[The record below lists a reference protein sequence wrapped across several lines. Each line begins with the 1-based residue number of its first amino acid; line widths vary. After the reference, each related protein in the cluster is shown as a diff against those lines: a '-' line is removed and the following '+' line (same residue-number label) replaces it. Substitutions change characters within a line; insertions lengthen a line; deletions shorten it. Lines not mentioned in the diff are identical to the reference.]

1 MKPATLLAALVALFS
16 LPAAAA
22 LPGPAGFSF
31 AKGAKFTVAGYTNEN
46 GTARSTA
53 LSGFPVLVR
62 FQANS
67 PVGFSYAD
75 FQNPATGADLCFVDM
90 AGNGLPFEIDTWD
103 ASGESLVWVR
113 LPTMTNGTE
122 FVMCWGGGASGKTV
136 CDESPFSGYVGV
148 WHMSEASGTVAD
160 SSGNGFAATPSGPAA
175 ATACVVVSGPVGN
188 GRQCSTALGAANLSY
203 LSVPSYDSKSVGDTF
218 AVSGWFNIGSGQ
230 TGSGNDAR
238 LFSRKENH
246 QNGHGWEVLWKTSKE
261 IRVRGAASGDN
272 IKVTGR
278 DYAGQGWKHFFIV
291 YDGKNSVFYEN
302 GVQKGTKTDGTA
314 ATDNGRP
321 LGIGG
326 YANDNGSQL
335 VGSVDECRLFDA
347 VPTADWVKAEYDSIA
362 DAAFLTAGEAES
374 YGALVDLSAGV
385 SVSAV
390 GFTNATASV
399 SVQALGDGASSADV
413 LFQLAATADFAAP
426 IWSTNYVVQTA
437 GTLSFPIAG
446 LATNTAYWVRALV
459 TNSLRE
465 SVSAGPASFTTLSP
479 GAPMASAA
487 VSGRTASSISATVSI
502 TAFGAGSDA
511 CTARLEASTDGF
523 ATVASFAETALAAP
537 GSAAMEVSG
546 LSPFTAYALRLRLVN
561 AWGLA
566 TIVDLGTSTT
576 LPASGLDEL
585 YVDSLGSG
593 NGSSPASA
601 LPTIREALDIASPG
615 CTIWVRGGEDRSYV
629 VSNETDTL
637 RIPAELEGL
646 SIRAYGETP
655 GDGGRAAFS
664 VSPSYIDDG
673 NRIHIVSNAATD
685 VTLAGFT
692 CSYGPKSLGVQN
704 KGSVLLIAVAA
715 PRFTIADCEFFCTG
729 IPGYAGSGANG
740 IVAALQVDG
749 DWHVAGGMVVERCFF
764 HDTTGYRGD
773 TAPQPLRVATGTTI
787 RECVFSNAWRIA
799 TDPGG
804 GQTKFRDLTFVSNVV
819 HSGPMRDASYFSFP
833 HGLFSSGWGGLGG
846 GAEIAYNVFVGTGEP
861 NRGILALARWDGLGG
876 SERFH
881 HNVVCNYGWVWGYK
895 RDGDPTGKTVAEI
908 FDNVFDL
915 MDGGTIV
922 RDEGFDGET
931 PRVGTPIFHTG
942 SFSRNNAIVA
952 SGAFW
957 GGASALAED
966 YDRSVVSPL
975 DDIAIDEPPD
985 WVCTNDLFHADFYRY
1000 RTSRTATPDLG
1011 VLAWRG
1017 ENNEYP
1023 LWIGAKPPLYPS
1035 ATMLILR

>member
-1 MKPATLLAALVALFS
+1 MNRNFFALAACVAAVS
-16 LPAAAA
+16 LCTTAAVAA

-31 AKGAKFTVAGYTNEN
+31 AKGAKFTVAGYAA
-46 GTARSTA
+46 GKPA

-62 FQANS
+62 LQANA

-75 FQNPATGADLCFVDM
+75 LQNSATDADLCFVDM
-90 AGNGLPFEIDTWD
+90 DGNGLPFEIDTWD
-103 ASGESLVWVR
+103 PAGESLVWVR
-113 LPTMTNGTE
+113 LPTMTNGAE
-122 FVMCWGGGASGKTV
+122 FVMCWGSSSSGKAV
-136 CDESPFSGYVGV
+136 CGDNPWSGYAGV
-148 WHMSEASGTVAD
+148 WHLGETGAGGTSAN
-160 SSGNGFAATPSGPAA
+160 SSS
-175 ATACVVVSGPVGN
+175 VSI
-188 GRQCSTALGAANLSY
+188 
-203 LSVPSYDSKSVGDTF
+203 SK
-218 AVSGWFNIGSGQ
+218 
-230 TGSGNDAR
+230 
-238 LFSRKENH
+238 
-246 QNGHGWEVLWKTSKE
+246 
-261 IRVRGAASGDN
+261 
-272 IKVTGR
+272 
-278 DYAGQGWKHFFIV
+278 
-291 YDGKNSVFYEN
+291 
-302 GVQKGTKTDGTA
+302 
-314 ATDNGRP
+314 ATDNDLAWAFGNDSDR
-321 LGIGG
+321 
-326 YANDNGSQL
+326 NDNTWKGSI
-335 VGSVDECRLFDA
+335 DEVRLRGF
-347 VPTADWVKAEYDSIA
+347 VPTADWIA
-362 DAAFLTAGEAES
+362 ADYATQTSASFLTAGAAEA
-374 YGALVDLSAGV
+374 YGELVD
-385 SVSAV
+385 
-390 GFTNATASV
+390 
-399 SVQALGDGASSADV
+399 
-413 LFQLAATADFAAP
+413 
-426 IWSTNYVVQTA
+426 
-437 GTLSFPIAG
+437 
-446 LATNTAYWVRALV
+446 R
-459 TNSLRE
+459 
-465 SVSAGPASFTTLSP
+465 
-479 GAPMASAA
+479 
-487 VSGRTASSISATVSI
+487 
-502 TAFGAGSDA
+502 
-511 CTARLEASTDGF
+511 
-523 ATVASFAETALAAP
+523 
-537 GSAAMEVSG
+537 GSA
-546 LSPFTAYALRLRLVN
+546 
-561 AWGLA
+561 
-566 TIVDLGTSTT
+566 TT
-576 LPASGLDEL
+576 LPASGLSEI

-593 NGSSPASA
+593 NGSSPESA
-601 LPTIREALDIASPG
+601 LPTIREALDIAGPG
-615 CTIWVRGGEDRSYV
+615 FTIWVRGGEDRSYV

-637 RIPAELEGL
+637 RISAELEGL

-692 CSYGPKSLGVQN
+692 CSYGPRSLGVQD

-729 IPGYAGSGANG
+729 IPGYSGSGANG
-740 IVAALQVDG
+740 IVAAINVNDN
-749 DWHVAGGMVVERCFF
+749 WHVATGMLVERCFF

-773 TAPQPLRVATGTTI
+773 IGTYPLRVATRTTI

-799 TDPGG
+799 ADPGPG
-804 GQTKFRDLTFVSNVV
+804 KTKFRDFTFVSNVV

-881 HNVVCNYGWVWGYK
+881 HNVVRNYGWVWGFN
-895 RDGDPTGKTVAEI
+895 RGDNAPTGKTVAEI

>member
-1 MKPATLLAALVALFS
+1 MIHKPSASSILVRGKTNANNIEKKNVTLRGAGWNHIAAVYNGKVSYLYLNGVEVGKKES
-16 LPAAAA
+16 NGQEP
-22 LPGPAGFSF
+22 
-31 AKGAKFTVAGYTNEN
+31 TEN
-46 GTARSTA
+46 G
-53 LSGFPVLVR
+53 
-62 FQANS
+62 N
-67 PVGFSYAD
+67 
-75 FQNPATGADLCFVDM
+75 
-90 AGNGLPFEIDTWD
+90 
-103 ASGESLVWVR
+103 
-113 LPTMTNGTE
+113 
-122 FVMCWGGGASGKTV
+122 
-136 CDESPFSGYVGV
+136 
-148 WHMSEASGTVAD
+148 
-160 SSGNGFAATPSGPAA
+160 
-175 ATACVVVSGPVGN
+175 
-188 GRQCSTALGAANLSY
+188 NLSI
-203 LSVPSYDSKSVGDTF
+203 GDY
-218 AVSGWFNIGSGQ
+218 A
-230 TGSGNDAR
+230 
-238 LFSRKENH
+238 E
-246 QNGHGWEVLWKTSKE
+246 
-261 IRVRGAASGDN
+261 GAASPSP
-272 IKVTGR
+272 
-278 DYAGQGWKHFFIV
+278 FI
-291 YDGKNSVFYEN
+291 G
-302 GVQKGTKTDGTA
+302 A
-314 ATDNGRP
+314 
-321 LGIGG
+321 
-326 YANDNGSQL
+326 
-335 VGSVDECRLFDA
+335 VDECRLRA
-347 VPTADWVKAEYDSIA
+347 GSLTADWIVA
-362 DAAFLTAGEAES
+362 DCASVMNAAFLTAGEAES
-374 YGALVDLSAGV
+374 YGALVDLAAGV

-390 GFTNATASV
+390 AFTNATATM

-426 IWSTNYVVQTA
+426 LWSTNYAVQAA
-437 GTLSFPIAG
+437 GARTIPLAG
-446 LATNTAYWVRALV
+446 LATNATYWVRAFV
-459 TNSLRE
+459 TNSLLD
-465 SVSAGPASFTTLSP
+465 SVSAGPVAFATLSP

-487 VSGRTASSISATVSI
+487 VSGRTSSSLAATVSV

-523 ATVASFAETALAAP
+523 TTVASFAETALAAP
-537 GSAAMEVSG
+537 GSVALEVSG
-546 LSPFTAYALRLRLVN
+546 LSPFTGYALRLRVVN
-561 AWGLA
+561 AWGL
-566 TIVDLGTSTT
+566 TTLVDLGSATT
-576 LPASGLDEL
+576 LPASGLSEL

-593 NGSSPASA
+593 NGSSPESA
-601 LPTIREALDIASPG
+601 LPTIREALDIAGPG
-615 CTIWVRGGEDRSYV
+615 FTIWVRGGEDRSYV

-637 RIPAELEGL
+637 RISAELEGL

-692 CSYGPKSLGVQN
+692 CSYGPRSLGVQN

-740 IVAALQVDG
+740 IVAAINVNDN
-749 DWHVAGGMVVERCFF
+749 WHVATGMLVERCFF

-799 TDPGG
+799 ADPGPG
-804 GQTKFRDLTFVSNVV
+804 KTKFCDFTFVSNVV

-895 RDGDPTGKTVAEI
+895 RDGNPTGKTVAEI

>member
-1 MKPATLLAALVALFS
+1 MFGTMRIPDSIATCTVTVVLFAAA
-16 LPAAAA
+16 AAAA
-22 LPGPAGFSF
+22 LPGPETVAF
-31 AKGAKFTVAGYTNEN
+31 AKGAKFAVAGYTGGETLTN
-46 GTARSTA
+46 
-53 LSGFPVLVR
+53 FPVLVR
-62 FQANS
+62 ISNNA
-67 PVGFSYAD
+67 PAGFSYAD
-75 FQNPATGADLCFVDM
+75 VRNASAADKGAIDLAFVDM
-90 AGNGLPFEIDTWD
+90 EGNGLPFEIDTWD
-103 ASGESLVWVR
+103 PAGASLIWVR
-113 LPTMTNGTE
+113 LPTMTNGAE
-122 FVMCWGGGASGKTV
+122 FVMCWGSSSSGKAV
-136 CDESPFSGYVGV
+136 CGDNPWSSYAGV
-148 WHMSEASGTVAD
+148 WHLGETGAGGTSANSSPYGSALDAENHENTVASIGKIGGARRISD
-160 SSGNGFAATPSGPAA
+160 AERQSNHKVGGLVVDGTQECTKFDGTFTIAGWFYHKDQQVRYDHLFYKRNVNKDTTGGIAIEMPDGNDTQFNIAGNGGTTSSVTVPNVRAVWNHFAFVFDNTTCSVYTNGAFASS
-175 ATACVVVSGPVGN
+175 VSI
-188 GRQCSTALGAANLSY
+188 
-203 LSVPSYDSKSVGDTF
+203 SK
-218 AVSGWFNIGSGQ
+218 
-230 TGSGNDAR
+230 
-238 LFSRKENH
+238 
-246 QNGHGWEVLWKTSKE
+246 
-261 IRVRGAASGDN
+261 
-272 IKVTGR
+272 
-278 DYAGQGWKHFFIV
+278 
-291 YDGKNSVFYEN
+291 
-302 GVQKGTKTDGTA
+302 
-314 ATDNGRP
+314 ATDNDLAWAFGNDSDR
-321 LGIGG
+321 
-326 YANDNGSQL
+326 NDNTWKGSI
-335 VGSVDECRLFDA
+335 DEVRLRGF
-347 VPTADWVKAEYDSIA
+347 VPTADWIA
-362 DAAFLTAGEAES
+362 ADYATQTSASFLTAGAAEA
-374 YGALVDLSAGV
+374 YGELVDL
-385 SVSAV
+385 
-390 GFTNATASV
+390 
-399 SVQALGDGASSADV
+399 
-413 LFQLAATADFAAP
+413 
-426 IWSTNYVVQTA
+426 
-437 GTLSFPIAG
+437 
-446 LATNTAYWVRALV
+446 
-459 TNSLRE
+459 
-465 SVSAGPASFTTLSP
+465 
-479 GAPMASAA
+479 
-487 VSGRTASSISATVSI
+487 
-502 TAFGAGSDA
+502 
-511 CTARLEASTDGF
+511 
-523 ATVASFAETALAAP
+523 
-537 GSAAMEVSG
+537 GSA
-546 LSPFTAYALRLRLVN
+546 
-561 AWGLA
+561 
-566 TIVDLGTSTT
+566 TT
-576 LPASGLDEL
+576 LPSPGIAEL

-601 LPTIREALDIASPG
+601 LPTIREALDIAGPG
-615 CTIWVRGGEDRSYV
+615 FTIWVRGGEDRSYV

-637 RIPAELEGL
+637 PIPATLEGL

-692 CSYGPKSLGVQN
+692 CSYGPRSLGVQN

-740 IVAALQVDG
+740 IVAAIKVNDN
-749 DWHVAGGMVVERCFF
+749 WHVATGMLVERCFF

-799 TDPGG
+799 ADPGPG
-804 GQTKFRDLTFVSNVV
+804 KTKFCDFTFVSNVV

-895 RDGDPTGKTVAEI
+895 RDGNPTGKTVAEI

-915 MDGGTIV
+915 MDGGTII

>member
-1 MKPATLLAALVALFS
+1 MNRNFFALAACVAAVS
-16 LPAAAA
+16 LCTTAAVAA

-31 AKGAKFTVAGYTNEN
+31 AKGAKFTVAGYAAGKPT
-46 GTARSTA
+46 

-62 FQANS
+62 LQANA

-75 FQNPATGADLCFVDM
+75 LQNSATGADLCFVDM
-90 AGNGLPFEIDTWD
+90 AGNGLPFEIDTWN

-122 FVMCWGGGASGKTV
+122 FVMCWGSSSSGKAV
-136 CDESPFSGYVGV
+136 CGDNPWSGYAGV
-148 WHMSEASGTVAD
+148 WHLGETGAGGTSANSSPYGSALDAENHENTVASVGKIGGARRISD
-160 SSGNGFAATPSGPAA
+160 AERQNNHKVGGLVVDGTQECTKFDGTFTIAGWFYHKDQQVRYDHLFYKRNVNKDTTGGIAIEMPDGNDTQFNIAGNGGTTSSVTVPNVRAVWNHFAFVFDNTTCSVYTNGAFASS
-175 ATACVVVSGPVGN
+175 VSI
-188 GRQCSTALGAANLSY
+188 
-203 LSVPSYDSKSVGDTF
+203 SK
-218 AVSGWFNIGSGQ
+218 
-230 TGSGNDAR
+230 
-238 LFSRKENH
+238 
-246 QNGHGWEVLWKTSKE
+246 
-261 IRVRGAASGDN
+261 
-272 IKVTGR
+272 
-278 DYAGQGWKHFFIV
+278 
-291 YDGKNSVFYEN
+291 
-302 GVQKGTKTDGTA
+302 
-314 ATDNGRP
+314 ATDNDLAWAFGNDSDR
-321 LGIGG
+321 
-326 YANDNGSQL
+326 NDNTWKGSI
-335 VGSVDECRLFDA
+335 DEVRLRGF
-347 VPTADWVKAEYDSIA
+347 VPTADWIA
-362 DAAFLTAGEAES
+362 ADYATQTSASFLTAGAAEA
-374 YGALVDLSAGV
+374 YGELVDLTAGV
-385 SVSAV
+385 SVSDISY
-390 GFTNATASV
+390 TNATIGVSVGSLGAGAASASV
-399 SVQALGDGASSADV
+399 LV
-413 LFQLAATADFAAP
+413 QLAATSDFSSP
-426 IWSTNYVVQTA
+426 VWSTTYSVTEA
-437 GTLSFPIAG
+437 GQRTFPVAG
-446 LATNTAYWVRALV
+446 LATNAAYFARALV
-459 TNSLRE
+459 TNSLHNA
-465 SVSAGPASFTTLSP
+465 VVAGPFAFETLAP

-487 VSGRTASSISATVSI
+487 VSGRTSSSLAATVSV
-502 TAFGAGSDA
+502 TALGAGSDA

-523 ATVASFAETALAAP
+523 ATVASFAEASLAAP
-537 GSAAMEVSG
+537 GSVAMEVSG
-546 LSPFTAYALRLRLVN
+546 LSPFTSYALRLRVVN
-561 AWGLA
+561 AWGL
-566 TIVDLGTSTT
+566 TTLVDLGSATT
-576 LPASGLDEL
+576 LPASGLSEI

-593 NGSSPASA
+593 NGSSPESA
-601 LPTIREALDIASPG
+601 LPTIREALDIAGPG
-615 CTIWVRGGEDRSYV
+615 FTIWVRGGEDRSYV

-637 RIPAELEGL
+637 RISAELEGL

-692 CSYGPKSLGVQN
+692 CSYGPRSLGVQN

-729 IPGYAGSGANG
+729 IPGYSGSGANG
-740 IVAALQVDG
+740 IVAAINVNDN
-749 DWHVAGGMVVERCFF
+749 WHVATGMLVERCFF

-799 TDPGG
+799 ADPGPG
-804 GQTKFRDLTFVSNVV
+804 KTKFCDFTFVSNVV

-881 HNVVCNYGWVWGYK
+881 HNVVCNYGWVWGFN
-895 RDGDPTGKTVAEI
+895 RGDNAPTGKTVAEI

-1000 RTSRTATPDLG
+1000 RTLRTATPDLG